1 MQFEFDVAR
10 ACGAQEVDGSSE
22 IVRVEEAALQHP
34 RWGEGLR
41 FVLDSVGERSRR
53 AQGLGKAVTSGRS
66 ACLAG
71 NNVYLLVA
79 AETVLG
85 LLKTGP
91 KKLFVTKSSNDGL
104 VEINPQC
111 VLDFYIVEGKQRA
124 GLGRSLFEGMLAREG
139 ALPEKLAYD
148 RPSPKLLGFLRKHYG
163 LSRYIPQNNNFV
175 VFDTYF
181 HRVASGSRPT
191 APMRSQ
197 PLELTTDHRDRR
209 QRRAQDNQ
217 MPARVVAMAAE
228 ALFDDHREQITPAGM
243 PSGGRPIRCR

>member
-10 ACGAQEVDGSSE
+10 ACGAQVVDGSPE
-22 IVRVEEAALQHP
+22 IVRIEEAALHHP
-34 RWGEGLR
+34 RWGDGLR
-41 FVLDSVGERSRR
+41 FVLDSMGERSRR

-79 AETVLG
+79 ADTVLG

-104 VEINPQC
+104 AEINPQC

-124 GLGRSLFEGMLAREG
+124 GFGRSLFEGMLTREG
-139 ALPEKLAYD
+139 VRPEKLAYD
-148 RPSPKLLGFLRKHYG
+148 RPSPKLLGFLQKHYG
-163 LSRYIPQNNNFV
+163 LSRYTPQNNNFV
-175 VFDTYF
+175 VYDAYF
-181 HRVASGSRPT
+181 HQVASTSRPA
-191 APMRSQ
+191 APTRSQ
-197 PLELTTDHRDRR
+197 PLEPATSHRDRR

-243 PSGGRPIRCR
+243 PSGRRPIRCR